1 MTRAI
6 RMYLSLYKCF
16 LKELRKLLMLK
27 RIRNLLLL
35 ISKTKEIVK
44 AIIKTI
50 KGITKTKMEIIK
62 AIIKT
67 IKDLRVEGKEVG
79 DQEEEETF
87 KINKW
92 T

>member
-1 MTRAI
+1 
-6 RMYLSLYKCF
+6 
-16 LKELRKLLMLK
+16 MLK

-35 ISKTKEIVK
+35 ISKTKEIV
-44 AIIKTI
+44 
-50 KGITKTKMEIIK
+50 K